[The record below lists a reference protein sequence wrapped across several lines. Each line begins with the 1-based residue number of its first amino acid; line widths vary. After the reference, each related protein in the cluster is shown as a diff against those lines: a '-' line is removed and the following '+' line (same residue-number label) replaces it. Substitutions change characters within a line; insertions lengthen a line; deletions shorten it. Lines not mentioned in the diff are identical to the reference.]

1 MNYFPNLNFYIIEVI
16 IFIGALL
23 CIVVGAFIKKNK
35 FNKVSLLSLATLC
48 ITFLLILLSDI
59 DNFNSNKIFVNNI
72 FTNVAKLFIIG
83 LSFAILYVSKSYVK
97 NNNIELFEYPILML
111 FAVLGMLLMV
121 SANDFLLLYIS
132 VELQSLSLYVL
143 VALNRDSL
151 KSSEAAL
158 KYFILGSIASAII
171 LYGVSITYSI
181 TGTTNY
187 DLIQDYDFTNNNFLL
202 ASFGLI
208 LILSG
213 LAFKLSAAPF
223 HMWTPDVYEGAPSSV
238 TTILITVPKIAIFVA
253 ILKVLNE
260 PFINFEELWQQI
272 VVILII
278 LSMLI
283 GSIAALRQENIKR
296 LFAYGTI
303 ANIGYVLIGLV
314 SNSSE
319 GLSASILY
327 LVIYTVASL
336 GVFSFIM
343 MLRAGNTQIVNL
355 QGLAGFSQFNPVASL
370 CIVMLLLSMAG
381 IPPFAGF
388 FAKFYIFISAV
399 EAGFLFIAIIGV
411 IFSVISAFYYLKII
425 KIMYMDNNKEVPSF
439 DLDRKMYLML
449 LFTAVL
455 MLLFIFF
462 ANDFINYVSK
472 LKI

>member
-1 MNYFPNLNFYIIEVI
+1 M
-16 IFIGALL
+16 
-23 CIVVGAFIKKNK
+23 
-35 FNKVSLLSLATLC
+35 ATL
-48 ITFLLILLSDI
+48 FVAFVLILLSDI

-72 FTNVAKLFIIG
+72 FTNVAKLFILG

-97 NNNIELFEYPILML
+97 NNNIDLFEYPILML

-260 PFINFEELWQQI
+260 PFINFEKLWQQI
-272 VVILII
+272 IVILII

-283 GSIAALRQENIKR
+283 GSIAALKARKYKKVICLRHYCKYWLRLNRSCFQFFRRTISLHIIFSNI
-296 LFAYGTI
+296 YC
-303 ANIGYVLIGLV
+303 
-314 SNSSE
+314 
-319 GLSASILY
+319 
-327 LVIYTVASL
+327 
-336 GVFSFIM
+336 SFI
-343 MLRAGNTQIVNL
+343 R
-355 QGLAGFSQFNPVASL
+355 S
-370 CIVMLLLSMAG
+370 
-381 IPPFAGF
+381 F
-388 FAKFYIFISAV
+388 FFH
-399 EAGFLFIAIIGV
+399 
-411 IFSVISAFYYLKII
+411 
-425 KIMYMDNNKEVPSF
+425 
-439 DLDRKMYLML
+439 
-449 LFTAVL
+449 
-455 MLLFIFF
+455 
-462 ANDFINYVSK
+462 NDA
-472 LKI
+472 

>member
-1 MNYFPNLNFYIIEVI
+1 MNYFPNLNFYIVEVI
-16 IFIGALL
+16 IFVGALL
-23 CIVVGAFIKKNK
+23 SIVVGAFIKKNK
-35 FNKVSLLSLATLC
+35 FNKVSLLSLATL
-48 ITFLLILLSDI
+48 FVAFVLILLSDI
-59 DNFNSNKIFVNNI
+59 NNFNSNKIFVNNI
-72 FTNVAKLFIIG
+72 FTNVAKLFILG

-97 NNNIELFEYPILML
+97 NNNIDLFEYPILML

>member
-1 MNYFPNLNFYIIEVI
+1 MNNFPNLNLYIIEVI

-23 CIVVGAFIKKNK
+23 CIVVGAFIRKNK
-35 FNKVSLLSLATLC
+35 FNKVSFLSLATLC
-48 ITFLLILLSDI
+48 ITFVLILLSDI

-72 FTNVAKLFIIG
+72 FTNVAKLFILG

-181 TGTTNY
+181 TGTINY

-260 PFINFEELWQQI
+260 PFINFKELWQQI
-272 VVILII
+272 IVILII

>member
-35 FNKVSLLSLATLC
+35 FNKVSLLSLATLS

>member
-1 MNYFPNLNFYIIEVI
+1 MNYFPNLNLYIIEVT

-35 FNKVSLLSLATLC
+35 FNKVLLLSLATLC
-48 ITFLLILLSDI
+48 ITFVLILLSDI

-72 FTNVAKLFIIG
+72 FTNVAKLFILG

-187 DLIQDYDFTNNNFLL
+187 DLIQNHDFTNNNFLL

-319 GLSASILY
+319 GLSAAILY

-439 DLDRKMYLML
+439 DLDQKMYLML
-449 LFTAVL
+449 LFTAIL

>member
-1 MNYFPNLNFYIIEVI
+1 MNYFPNLNLYIIEVT

-35 FNKVSLLSLATLC
+35 FNKVLLLSLATLC
-48 ITFLLILLSDI
+48 ITFVLILLSDI

-72 FTNVAKLFIIG
+72 FTNVAKLFILG
-83 LSFAILYVSKSYVK
+83 LSFAILYVSKSYIK

-187 DLIQDYDFTNNNFLL
+187 DLIQNHDFTNNNFLL

-260 PFINFEELWQQI
+260 PFINFEKLWQQI
-272 VVILII
+272 IIILII

-319 GLSASILY
+319 GLSAAILY

-425 KIMYMDNNKEVPSF
+425 KIMYMDNNEEVPSF

-449 LFTAVL
+449 LITAVV

>member
-1 MNYFPNLNFYIIEVI
+1 M
-16 IFIGALL
+16 
-23 CIVVGAFIKKNK
+23 
-35 FNKVSLLSLATLC
+35 ATLC
-48 ITFLLILLSDI
+48 ITFVLILLSDI
-59 DNFNSNKIFVNNI
+59 DNFNSNKIFVNNV
-72 FTNVAKLFIIG
+72 FTNVAKLFILG

-187 DLIQDYDFTNNNFLL
+187 DLIQAYDFTNNNFLL

-260 PFINFEELWQQI
+260 PFINFEKLWQQI
-272 VVILII
+272 IVILII

-283 GSIAALRQENIKR
+283 GSVAALRQENIKR

-343 MLRAGNTQIVNL
+343 MLRSGNTQIVNL
-355 QGLAGFSQFNPVASL
+355 QGLAGFSQLNPVASL

-449 LFTAVL
+449 LITAIL

>member
-343 MLRAGNTQIVNL
+343 MLRAGTTQIVNL